1 MFPCFLIS
9 LGCFCILCK
18 AVMAPCLEGVALCGR
33 WALLLHL
40 ALIFGCFLNSLCTCW
55 GLWGPET
62 QSSCQ
67 PEPGTTTCLPGY
79 LLSSHLSRFQFLV
92 WSAWCLTRDL
102 RKPLPLQNSQEPY
115 ISLGTQC
122 HKPENSGLS
131 RKPASRC
138 QLFNC
143 KALRWFF
150 WAFKFANSGVYM
162 HDTVWGKRSHKRWVS
177 KDLAGTSLVV
187 SWLRPPSFNYSGLEF
202 NPWLGN

>member
-1 MFPCFLIS
+1 MKTS
-9 LGCFCILCK
+9 QQK
-18 AVMAPCLEGVALCGR
+18 APSSYQTAKQSS
-33 WALLLHL
+33 LHL
-40 ALIFGCFLNSLCTCW
+40 CSGSTYLGGRGGGWGVLAAHVDDWCLPAFLDLWAPAKW
-55 GLWGPET
+55 GRTLG
-62 QSSCQ
+62 CQ

-143 KALRWFF
+143 KALR
-150 WAFKFANSGVYM
+150 
-162 HDTVWGKRSHKRWVS
+162 
-177 KDLAGTSLVV
+177 
-187 SWLRPPSFNYSGLEF
+187 
-202 NPWLGN
+202 